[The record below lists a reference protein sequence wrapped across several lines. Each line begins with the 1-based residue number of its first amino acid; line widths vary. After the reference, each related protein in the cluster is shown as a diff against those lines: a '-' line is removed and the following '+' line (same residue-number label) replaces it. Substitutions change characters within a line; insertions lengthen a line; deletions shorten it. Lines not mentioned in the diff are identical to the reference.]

1 MIIKNKLDNNIIN
14 YPCQDL
20 IIPEKHTFHFI
31 LFYSMVISQKKG
43 DSDFVSTGIHGLEFS
58 CLLVSLWFI

>member
-31 LFYSMVISQKKG
+31 LFYSMVISQEKG
-43 DSDFVSTGIHGLEFS
+43 DSDFVSTGS
-58 CLLVSLWFI
+58 TV